1 MATNA
6 QINANRANARKST
19 GPRSVE
25 GKSASSM
32 NALKHGADAA
42 SIVIPGEDPA
52 DYEALAHDYR
62 RDLQP
67 SGAVE
72 EFQVDTI
79 IHADWERRRLRRIEA
94 KLYRELIAGGA
105 VPGEVDITELR
116 DSKTGKLL
124 IKVWGQ
130 ISKLERAYSRGL
142 AELRRLRRE
151 AEDAAQTI
159 DVQEANVEVVAP
171 ARNEA
176 NPKPQPTVETAPAV
190 PIQQPRSAFDF
201 DLKLR

>member
-6 QINANRANARKST
+6 QITANRANARKST

-52 DYEALAHDYR
+52 AYEALAADYR
-62 RDLQP
+62 HDLQP

-72 EFQVDTI
+72 EFQVGTI
-79 IHADWERRRLRRIEA
+79 IHADWQLRRLERVEA
-94 KLYRELIAGGA
+94 KLYRELISQGA
-105 VPGEVDITELR
+105 IPDEIDVVLLR
-116 DSKTGKLL
+116 DSTTGKLL

-130 ISKLERAYSRGL
+130 IAKLERAHSRAL

-151 AEDAAQTI
+151 AEEAATHTAETPEHKLEI
-159 DVQEANVEVVAP
+159 AE
-171 ARNEA
+171 RNEA
-176 NPKPQPTVETAPAV
+176 KSMPKFSLETPQAEPVRPSGTE
-190 PIQQPRSAFDF
+190 FDF
-201 DLKLR
+201 ERKLR